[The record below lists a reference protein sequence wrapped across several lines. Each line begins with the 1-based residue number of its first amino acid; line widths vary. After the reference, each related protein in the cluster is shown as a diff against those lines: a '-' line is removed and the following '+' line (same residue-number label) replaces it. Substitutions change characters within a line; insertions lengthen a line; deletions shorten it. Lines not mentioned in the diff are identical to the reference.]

1 MILPAAIAL
10 LILGSA
16 AVAIT
21 RKNLI
26 HAALWFV
33 VTWFG
38 VALFF
43 LWAGAQFIGLVQV
56 LIYVGGVSMIVLFAM
71 LLTRP
76 GKDIPAALT
85 PKSERRI
92 SSGVLVASAV
102 FGVMAGAILG
112 TDFPGGSVAAAPV
125 ITVRQI
131 GESLMDSHVIALLA
145 IGALLT
151 AALIGAVVI
160 ASPDKEDAL

>member
-1 MILPAAIAL
+1 MILLSAISL

-16 AVAIT
+16 VVAIT
-21 RKNLI
+21 RRNLI

-38 VALFF
+38 VSLFF
-43 LWAGAQFIGLVQV
+43 LWAGAQFIGFVQV
-56 LIYVGGVSMIVLFAM
+56 LVYVGGVSMVVLFAM

-76 GKDIPAALT
+76 GRDYATVLT
-85 PKSERRI
+85 PRTERRVAA
-92 SSGVLVASAV
+92 GVLIGSAL
-102 FGVMAGAILG
+102 FGVMAGSILG
-112 TDFPGGSVAAAPV
+112 TDLGDGSSAGAPAL
-125 ITVRQI
+125 TVRQI
-131 GESLMDSHVIALLA
+131 GESLMGSHVAALLA

-160 ASPDKEDAL
+160 ASTGKEDAP